1 MIKRLICILCAAV
14 MAAGAAGC
22 SSSADNKASK
32 TNVKG
37 VGDIL
42 SSASSSQS
50 VTQAASASATIAPV
64 ADDIN
69 YPELD
74 YTAEVDLTVLNSNM
88 VYSEVAAMVNT
99 PEKYMGKTVKMNGTF
114 DVYTDINTGTYY
126 YSCII
131 KDATACC
138 SSGIEFAWKGEHKF
152 PDDYPPV
159 GTPLTVGGIF
169 ETYPEGDKY
178 YCRLKEAEV
187 VFGT

>member
-1 MIKRLICILCAAV
+1 MKKIITVISSLIVLS
-14 MAAGAAGC
+14 MLLAGC
-22 SSSADNKASK
+22 
-32 TNVKG
+32 G
-37 VGDIL
+37 
-42 SSASSSQS
+42 ASSSQPENK
-50 VTQAASASATIAPV
+50 AAQTSKKTINDILAESRANQTTAPIV
-64 ADDIN
+64 DDTE

-74 YTAEVDLTVLNSNM
+74 YDAEVDLTKLNSNM